1 MYKKK
6 KKGTNAC
13 YQKNKTNKNKKLSPL
28 LLMLLLNVTNGTGF
42 LPSAT
47 L

>member
-13 YQKNKTNKNKKLSPL
+13 YKKKKQTKLSPL
-28 LLMLLLNVTNGTGF
+28 LVMLLLNVTNGTGF